1 MPLKAKL
8 RLTLRRLWRPLGRAR
23 RSRGFGVHSPF
34 AFRFITLVLRDSR
47 SVYYST
53 GKIRDFAAGR
63 RRRRNLAM
71 LFRIVCDRKPQ
82 TLVLPPDLPEAERRV
97 IHMADS
103 RLQPITPAEAL
114 TLPAGSCRL
123 FICLPELS
131 AENLQAGRRVLSSE
145 DSTLVLLRADSQRL
159 ATLKD
164 GLVHIMTF
172 TNGKY
177 AVLVSR
183 HGLPMQNF
191 EINF

>member
-71 LFRIVCDRKPQ
+71 LFR
-82 TLVLPPDLPEAERRV
+82 
-97 IHMADS
+97 S
-103 RLQPITPAEAL
+103 
-114 TLPAGSCRL
+114 
-123 FICLPELS
+123 
-131 AENLQAGRRVLSSE
+131 
-145 DSTLVLLRADSQRL
+145 
-159 ATLKD
+159 
-164 GLVHIMTF
+164 
-172 TNGKY
+172 
-177 AVLVSR
+177 
-183 HGLPMQNF
+183 
-191 EINF
+191 

>member
-53 GKIRDFAAGR
+53 RKIRDFAGGR

-71 LFRIVCDRKPQ
+71 LFRIVCDRKPL

-97 IHMADS
+97 ILMADS

-114 TLPAGSCRL
+114 TLPAGSGRI

-131 AENLQAGRRVLSSE
+131 AENLQAARRVLSSE
-145 DSTLVLLRADSQRL
+145 DSTLVLLRADSRQL
-159 ATLKD
+159 NALKD
-164 GLVHIMTF
+164 GLDHIMTF

-183 HGLPMQNF
+183 RGLPTQNF